1 MEGYKVG
8 DEVIVN
14 DKRCIVTKYVE
25 NSLIYVME
33 KSGTTLSYGYS
44 TLYNRDNIK
53 KTGKFYPQIAEVLNE
68 LEEPMT

>member
-14 DKRCIVTKYVE
+14 GKRCVVTKYVE
-25 NSLIYVME
+25 NSLLYVID
-33 KSGTTLSYGYS
+33 KFGITSTYGHS